1 MLRLLRNLHADL
13 ATVRWQVTT
22 NVTSTYE
29 FVEDT
34 ASPGRGGGPDEGRGA
49 ASSSATAAGSSSTAA
64 AELQAELANAET
76 EPVRYLPGAAVPQ
89 PGP

>member
-49 ASSSATAAGSSSTAA
+49 ASSSAAAAAGSSSSAA

-76 EPVRYLPGAAVPQ
+76 EPVRYLLGAAVPQ
-89 PGP
+89 P